1 VHYAQIKNAAEAF
14 VSAALLGSGWGEA
27 LQYLADSAD
36 AGGASLVRVRT
47 GRAVAQLSS
56 TEWAENE
63 ADIMAGAPPNSLRFY
78 PDHAYQRGFCVDH
91 DVWTGE
97 EIRADPYF
105 QDFLR
110 PRGVF
115 FHAKARLHADRDER
129 VTLTIKRRVEF
140 GPYEPHEVAVLDSL
154 LSEFQAAY
162 RIAQRV
168 LDSEASGMVR
178 LIQDH
183 EPVFELDSW
192 GRVLRQHGNGSR
204 FGLHVRAGQ
213 LVSTERLEQPALDRA
228 VATASRSQPARGG
241 LSGAQHPALVAIT
254 DARGARHFV
263 QIIPVRG
270 GARDVFRA
278 TAAIAAI
285 VGRQQGA
292 RFPVRVIRESFGLT
306 AREAQVAAL
315 LVDGFNLT
323 EITERLGL
331 GIGTTR
337 NHLKKVFEK
346 SGTRRQGE
354 LIALLAKLKC

>member
-1 VHYAQIKNAAEAF
+1 VHYAKIKNAADEF

-27 LQYLADSAD
+27 LQCLADAAD
-36 AGGASLVRVRT
+36 AGGASLVRLRS
-47 GRAVAQLSS
+47 GCPVAQLSS
-56 TEWAENE
+56 TDWERHEAELL
-63 ADIMAGAPPNSLRFY
+63 AGAAPTRSLRFY

-91 DVWTGE
+91 EVWTDE

-115 FHAKARLHADRDER
+115 FHAKARLQADRNER
-129 VTLTIKRRVEF
+129 VTLTLKRRVEF

-154 LSEFQAAY
+154 LSEFNAAY

-178 LIQDH
+178 LIQDQ
-183 EPVFELDSW
+183 PLFELDSW

-213 LVSTERLEQPALDRA
+213 LVSTERLEQAALDRA
-228 VATASRSQPARGG
+228 VATASRSQ
-241 LSGAQHPALVAIT
+241 HPALVVIT

-263 QIIPVRG
+263 QIIPVLG
-270 GARDVFRA
+270 GARDVFLA

-285 VGRQQGA
+285 VGPPRHSA
-292 RFPVRVIRESFGLT
+292 RFPLRAIRELFGLT
-306 AREAQVAAL
+306 AREAQVATL

-323 EITERLGL
+323 EIAERLGL
-331 GIGTTR
+331 GVGTTR

>member
-1 VHYAQIKNAAEAF
+1 VRYAKIKNAADEF

-27 LQYLADSAD
+27 LQCLADAAD
-36 AGGASLVRVRT
+36 AGGASLVRVRS
-47 GRAVAQLSS
+47 GRPVAQLSS
-56 TEWAENE
+56 TEWERHEAEFL
-63 ADIMAGAPPNSLRFY
+63 AGAVPASSLRFY
-78 PDHAYQRGFCVDH
+78 PDHAYRRGFCVDH
-91 DVWTGE
+91 EVWTDG

-105 QDFLR
+105 QDVLR

-115 FHAKARLHADRDER
+115 FHAKARLQADRDER
-129 VTLTIKRRVEF
+129 ATLTLKRRVEF

-154 LSEFQAAY
+154 LSEFDAAY

-192 GRVLRQHGNGSR
+192 GRVLRQHGDGSR

-213 LVSTERLEQPALDRA
+213 LVSTERLEQAALDRA
-228 VATASRSQPARGG
+228 VATASRSQ
-241 LSGAQHPALVAIT
+241 HPALVVIT
-254 DARGARHFV
+254 DAGGARHFV
-263 QIIPVRG
+263 QIIPVLG
-270 GARDVFRA
+270 GARDVFLA

-285 VGRQQGA
+285 VGPPRHSA
-292 RFPVRVIRESFGLT
+292 RFPLRAIRELFGLT
-306 AREAQVAAL
+306 AREAQVATL

-323 EITERLGL
+323 EIAERLGL
-331 GIGTTR
+331 GVGTTR